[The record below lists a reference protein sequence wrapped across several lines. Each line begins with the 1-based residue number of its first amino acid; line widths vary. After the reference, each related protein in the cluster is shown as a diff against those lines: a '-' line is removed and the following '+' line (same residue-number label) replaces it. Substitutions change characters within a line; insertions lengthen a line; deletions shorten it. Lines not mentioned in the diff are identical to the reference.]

1 MSTVIIIFLIVLCY
15 LVVFFITSSK
25 VQYNEILE
33 KSTDSFHVAKRFKS
47 PDVLETNSDINL
59 RKSKL
64 IEVRKRIN
72 STKSEI
78 NKYGLLNT

>member
-33 KSTDSFHVAKRFKS
+33 KSTDLKR
-47 PDVLETNSDINL
+47 VLIRFTSQRDSRVL
-59 RKSKL
+59 TSL
-64 IEVRKRIN
+64 
-72 STKSEI
+72 
-78 NKYGLLNT
+78 

>member
-1 MSTVIIIFLIVLCY
+1 MKRVLSPALIE
-15 LVVFFITSSK
+15 
-25 VQYNEILE
+25 N
-33 KSTDSFHVAKRFKS
+33 S
-47 PDVLETNSDINL
+47 PNVLETNSDINL

-78 NKYGLLNT
+78 NKYGLLNTE

>member
-1 MSTVIIIFLIVLCY
+1 MCY
-15 LVVFFITSSK
+15 LIVFFITSSK

-33 KSTDSFHVAKRFKS
+33 KSPDSFHVAKRFKS
-47 PDVLETNSDINL
+47 RPALIENSPNVLETNSDINL

-78 NKYGLLNT
+78 NKYGLLNTE

>member
-1 MSTVIIIFLIVLCY
+1 MTF
-15 LVVFFITSSK
+15 SK
-25 VQYNEILE
+25 VKYNEMY
-33 KSTDSFHVAKRFKS
+33 KSNKIIVTD
-47 PDVLETNSDINL
+47 SDINL